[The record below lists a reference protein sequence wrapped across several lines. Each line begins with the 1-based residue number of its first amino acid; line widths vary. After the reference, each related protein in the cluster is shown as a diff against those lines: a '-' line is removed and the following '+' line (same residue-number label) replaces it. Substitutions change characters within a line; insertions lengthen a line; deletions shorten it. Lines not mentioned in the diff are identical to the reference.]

1 MKRSLARKSAVLGAG
16 GMLAASLLTTAT
28 AASAASITSVA
39 NVTAAQ
45 SRGPSWHTILSVSNG
60 ARTGLFDTVVATGKT
75 SGWAFR
81 SDGTAY
87 TRTGAA
93 TWRKVAFPGQGGAVN
108 VAGASSPSNV
118 WAAYGTASGTQ
129 LYHWS
134 GRTWT
139 LAKSFPHGGSLT
151 ALSVLGPDDVWA
163 FGGTGSTG
171 TDGAFHF
178 NGRTWTEVSKTPQ
191 GGNALSDR
199 DVWAYNGTQVE
210 FFNGAR
216 WTAANLAKLL
226 PSGATLAGVIAL
238 APNNVYATAGTN
250 NPGRGAVELTVLHFN
265 GRTWSKAAAAADVYT
280 DPGRA
285 LASDGKGG
293 LWLVGETP
301 GASQENPESSLRLL
315 RYSAGRLTTVT
326 VPSTAVTSVS
336 SIPGTAEELGAGE
349 MYGTGNG
356 TSVVLQHS

>member
-1 MKRSLARKSAVLGAG
+1 MKRNLARKSVVLGAG
-16 GMLAASLLTTAT
+16 GMLAVGLLSTAAT
-28 AASAASITSVA
+28 AASAATNA
-39 NVTAAQ
+39 NAAAAQ
-45 SRGPSWHTILSVSNG
+45 AHGPSWHTVLSVSNG
-60 ARTGLFDTVVATGKT
+60 TKTGLFDTVVATGKT

-118 WAAYGTASGTQ
+118 WAAYDTASGTQ

-134 GRTWT
+134 GRTWS

-151 ALSVLGPDDVWA
+151 ALSVLGRGDVWA

-171 TDGAFHF
+171 TDGVFHF

-191 GGNALSDR
+191 GGSALSDR
-199 DVWAYNGTQVE
+199 DVWAFNGTQAE
-210 FFNGAR
+210 FFNGRA
-216 WTAANLAKLL
+216 WTATSVARLL
-226 PSGATLAGVIAL
+226 PAGSSLAGIIAL
-238 APNNVYATAGTN
+238 APGNVYATAGVN
-250 NPGRGAVELTVLHFN
+250 NPGRGAVELTALHFN
-265 GRTWSKAAAAADVYT
+265 GRTWSKVAAAAGVYT
-280 DPGRA
+280 NAGRA

-315 RYSAGRLTTVT
+315 HYSAGRLTTVT
-326 VPSTAVTSVS
+326 VPNTAVTSVS

-349 MYGTGNG
+349 TYGTGNG
-356 TSVVLQHS
+356 TSVVLQYS

>member
-1 MKRSLARKSAVLGAG
+1 MKRNLARKSVVLGAG
-16 GMLAASLLTTAT
+16 GMLAVGLLSTAAT
-28 AASAASITSVA
+28 AASAATNANAAVAQAHGPSWRTVLSVA
-39 NVTAAQ
+39 NGTK
-45 SRGPSWHTILSVSNG
+45 
-60 ARTGLFDTVVATGKT
+60 TGLFDTVVATGKT

-118 WAAYGTASGTQ
+118 WAAYDTASGTR

-151 ALSVLGPDDVWA
+151 ALSVLGPSDVWA

-171 TDGAFHF
+171 TDGVFHF

-191 GGNALSDR
+191 GGNALSDGA
-199 DVWAYNGTQVE
+199 VWAYSGTQLE
-210 FFNGAR
+210 FFNGRR
-216 WTAANLAKLL
+216 WTAANVAKLL

-250 NPGRGAVELTVLHFN
+250 NPGRGVVELTVLHFN
-265 GRTWSKAAAAADVYT
+265 GRTWSKAAAASGIYT
-280 DPGRA
+280 DSGRS
-285 LASDGKGG
+285 LVSDGQGG
-293 LWLVGETP
+293 LWLVGETS
-301 GASQENPESSLRLL
+301 GVSEGNPESSLHLL

-326 VPSTAVTSVS
+326 VPSTGVTAVSRV
-336 SIPGTAEELGAGE
+336 PGTAEELASGE
-349 MYGTGNG
+349 QYGTGNG
-356 TSVVLQHS
+356 NSVVLQYS

>member
-1 MKRSLARKSAVLGAG
+1 
-16 GMLAASLLTTAT
+16 MLAASLLSTAAATTA
-28 AASAASITSVA
+28 ANAASITSVA

-45 SRGPSWHTILSVSNG
+45 SHGPSWRTILSVSNG
-60 ARTGLFDTVVATGKT
+60 TRTGLFDTVVATGRT

-151 ALSVLGPDDVWA
+151 ALSVLGPNDVWA

-171 TDGAFHF
+171 TDGVFHF

-191 GGNALSDR
+191 GGTALSDR
-199 DVWAYNGTQVE
+199 DVWAFNGTQVE
-210 FFNGAR
+210 FLNGGR

-238 APNNVYATAGTN
+238 APNNVYATAGVN
-250 NPGRGAVELTVLHFN
+250 NPGRGAVALTVLHFN
-265 GRTWSKAAAAADVYT
+265 GRTWSKAAAAAGVYT
-280 DPGRA
+280 SPGRA

-326 VPSTAVTSVS
+326 VPSTAVTAVS
-336 SIPGTAEELGAGE
+336 SIPGTAGELGVGE

-356 TSVVLQHS
+356 TSVVLQYS